1 MLGTGAGADQRRFA
15 NRLFTMISYAG
26 GMFASLMRFRRVLG
40 LIVLLSAL
48 AWSPAARAQDCAQAN
63 TQGTAP
69 ASWQTYCWL
78 NMANYNDATARSA
91 SGQNMSFTLPDGST
105 LTFNARVTGTNPAY
119 DDVPAPSWSGSAVG
133 NSAFIGIPG
142 RPVLYSA
149 QSGTSSIAITGITIT
164 PPAGGGVTVY
174 SFVVADG
181 ESSNDGESIRMTTN
195 GGAWQLF
202 DSVPPISG
210 TTMPPLSGVGTAT
223 AQISGAPN
231 TVGAYILGS
240 SSPTSV
246 TVQTTAGGLQGVMFA
261 IRFASIRLQTQILG
275 TRANS
280 ADQLTFQVASTA
292 TGTTLTSGTTTGT
305 GTGPFTGSVL
315 NMSVGVP
322 VTLRLAM
329 AAGSVNA
336 ISAYTANLTC
346 VNTAGTTRAALPNNL
361 NTTNTSIGQ
370 LEFGEFLVCTF
381 QAGAQP
387 RLRVRKLLGSGNGGG
402 RRFTG
407 DQFTVRIM
415 DDGVVTASS
424 TTAGTGTTI
433 TGGTGDTGLVQVVN
447 QNTYQVDEVAAGT
460 TILGNYTAVLACTNG
475 TSGSPTVLPTTIGGA
490 ITLRPGDS
498 ITCTITNTRRAAAL
512 LEISK
517 TSTVISDPVNGT
529 TNPKLIPGA
538 VVEYAITVR
547 NVGAGVVDA
556 SSIVLL
562 DVMPAEMAFAVGTPV
577 TFTNGTPTSG
587 LNTFNAGTMVRYS
600 QGAGGVAPYTYTPT
614 GSFDANVRGI
624 RIAPTGTMAAA
635 SSATSQP
642 SFTVRFRAQVR

>member
-1 MLGTGAGADQRRFA
+1 MVGKGAGADRRRFA
-15 NRLFTMISYAG
+15 NRLFTMISYAK
-26 GMFASLMRFRRVLG
+26 GMFARLLSIRRVLA
-40 LIVLLSAL
+40 LMVLLSAL
-48 AWSPAARAQDCAQAN
+48 AWSPAARAQDCAQAT

-78 NMANYNDATARSA
+78 NMANYNDTTARSA

-149 QSGTSSIAITGITIT
+149 QAGTSTIAITGITIT
-164 PPAGGGVTVY
+164 PPVGGGVTVF

-181 ESSNDGESIRMTTN
+181 ESSNENEYIRMTTN
-195 GGAWQLF
+195 GGAWQQF
-202 DSVPPISG
+202 DAVPPISG
-210 TTMPPLSGVGTAT
+210 STFPPITGVGTT
-223 AQISGAPN
+223 NAQITGTGG

-246 TVQTTAGGLQGVMFA
+246 TVETRSGGLQGVMFA
-261 IRFASIRLQTQILG
+261 IRFASIRLQTQLLG
-275 TRANS
+275 SRINS
-280 ADQLTFQVASTA
+280 ADQLSFQIASSA

-315 NMSVGVP
+315 NMSAGVP
-322 VTLRLAM
+322 VTLRLVM
-329 AAGSVNA
+329 AGGSANP
-336 ISAYTANLTC
+336 ITAYAANLTC
-346 VNTAGTTRAALPNNL
+346 VNTAGTTRAGLPNNL
-361 NTTNTSIGQ
+361 NTTNTNIGQ

-387 RLRVRKLLGSGNGGG
+387 RIRVRKLLGSGG

-424 TTAGTGTTI
+424 TTTGTGGTI
-433 TGGTGDTGLVQVVN
+433 TTGTGDTTLRQVVN
-447 QNTYQVDEVAAGT
+447 QNAYQIDEIAAGT
-460 TILGNYTAVLACTNG
+460 TVLGNYTTVMACTNA
-475 TSGSPTVLPTTIGGA
+475 TSGSTTVLPTAVGGTI
-490 ITLRPGDS
+490 TPRPGDS
-498 ITCTITNTRRAAAL
+498 ITCTITNTRRQIAL

-517 TSTVISDPVNGT
+517 VSTVISDPLNGT
-529 TNPKLIPGA
+529 TNPKAIPGA
-538 VVEYAITVR
+538 VVEYTITVR
-547 NVGAGVVDA
+547 NVGAGTVDA

-562 DVMPAEMAFAVGTPV
+562 DVMPAGMAFAVGTPV
-577 TFTNGTPTSG
+577 TFTNGSPASG
-587 LNTFNAGTMVRYS
+587 LNTFNANTMVTYS
-600 QGAGGVAPYTYTPT
+600 QVAGGVAPYTYTPT
-614 GSFDANVRGI
+614 GSYDANVRGI

-635 SSATSQP
+635 TSGTAQP
-642 SFTVRFRAQVR
+642 SFTIRFRAQVR

>member
-1 MLGTGAGADQRRFA
+1 MPVRRMLA
-15 NRLFTMISYAG
+15 L
-26 GMFASLMRFRRVLG
+26 L
-40 LIVLLSAL
+40 VLLCAL
-48 AWSPAARAQDCAQAN
+48 AWSPAARAQDCAQAA

-78 NMANYNDATARSA
+78 NMANYDDAAARSA
-91 SGQNMSFTLPDGST
+91 SGQNMAFTLPDGSV
-105 LTFNARVTGTNPAY
+105 LRFNARVTGTNPAY
-119 DDVPAPSWSGSAVG
+119 NDVPAPSWSGAAVG

-149 QSGTSSIAITGITIT
+149 QAGTSTIAITGITVT

-181 ESSNDGESIRMTTN
+181 ESSNDNEYIRMTSN
-195 GGAWQLF
+195 GGSWQLL

-210 TTMPPLSGVGTAT
+210 STMPRISGVGSGTVNIT
-223 AQISGAPN
+223 GAPG

-240 SSPTSV
+240 NSPTSV
-246 TVQTTAGGLQGVMFA
+246 TVETRAGGLQGVMFA
-261 IRFASIRLQTQILG
+261 IRFATIRLQTQILG
-275 TRANS
+275 TRVNS
-280 ADQLTFQVASTA
+280 ADQFSFQIASTA
-292 TGTTLTSGTTTGT
+292 TSATISSGTTSGT
-305 GTGPFTGSVL
+305 GTGPFTTTPLSMAAGI
-315 NMSVGVP
+315 P

-329 AAGSVNA
+329 AAGSA
-336 ISAYTANLTC
+336 SALSAYAANLSC
-346 VNTAGTTRAALPNNL
+346 VNTAGTTRAALPNAL
-361 NTTNTSIGQ
+361 STTNTSIGQ

-381 QAGAQP
+381 QVGAQP
-387 RLRVRKLLGSGNGGG
+387 RLRVRKLLGGGG

-415 DDGVVTASS
+415 DGGAVFASS
-424 TTAGTGTTI
+424 TTTGNGGTI
-433 TGGTGDTGLVQVVN
+433 SGGTGDTTLRQVVN
-447 QNTYQVDEVAAGT
+447 GTTYTVDEVAAGT
-460 TILGNYTAVLACTNG
+460 AVLGNYTATMACTNA
-475 TSGSPTVLPTTIGGA
+475 TSGSTTVLPTAVGGA

-498 ITCTITNTRRAAAL
+498 ITCTITNTRRSIAL

-517 TSTVISDPVNGT
+517 TSSVISDPVNGT
-529 TNPKLIPGA
+529 NNPKAIPGA

-547 NVGAGVVDA
+547 NVGAGTVDA

-562 DVMPAEMAFAVGTPV
+562 DVMPPEMAFAVGTPV

-587 LNTFNAGTMVRYS
+587 LNTFNANTMVTYS
-600 QGAGGVAPYTYTPT
+600 QASGGAAPYTYTPT

-635 SSATSQP
+635 TSATNRP
-642 SFTVRFRAQVR
+642 SFTIRFRAQVR

>member
-1 MLGTGAGADQRRFA
+1 MRFA
-15 NRLFTMISYAG
+15 NRLFTMISYPG
-26 GMFASLMRFRRVLG
+26 GMFGRFSTIRRVLT
-40 LIVLLSAL
+40 LLVMLCAF
-48 AWSPAARAQDCAQAN
+48 AWSPAAHAQDCAQAA

-78 NMANYNDATARSA
+78 NMANYDDATARSA
-91 SGQNMSFTLPDGST
+91 AGQNLTFTLPDGSV
-105 LTFNARVTGTNPAY
+105 LRFNARVTGTNPAY
-119 DDVPAPSWSGSAVG
+119 NDVIAPSWSGSAVG

-149 QSGTSSIAITGITIT
+149 QAGTSTIAITGITIT
-164 PPAGGGVTVY
+164 PPVGGGVTVY

-181 ESSNDGESIRMTTN
+181 ESSNDGEYIRMTTN
-195 GGAWQLF
+195 GGAWQQL
-202 DSVPPISG
+202 DAVPPISG
-210 TTMPPLSGVGTAT
+210 STMPPISGVGTT
-223 AQISGAPN
+223 NAQITGTGG

-240 SSPTSV
+240 NSPTSV
-246 TVQTTAGGLQGVMFA
+246 TVETRSGGLQGVMFA

-275 TRANS
+275 TRINS
-280 ADQLTFQVASTA
+280 ADQLSFQIASTTTGA
-292 TGTTLTSGTTTGT
+292 TITSGTTTGT

-315 NMSVGVP
+315 NMASGVP
-322 VTLRLAM
+322 LTLRLAM
-329 AAGSVNA
+329 AGGSVSP
-336 ISAYTANLTC
+336 ITAYAANLTC
-346 VNTAGTTRAALPNNL
+346 VNTAGATRAGLPSNL
-361 NTTNTSIGQ
+361 NTTNASIGQ
-370 LEFGEFLVCTF
+370 LQFGEFLVCTF

-402 RRFTG
+402 RRFAG

-433 TGGTGDTGLVQVVN
+433 NTGTGDTGLVQVVN

-460 TILGNYTAVLACTNG
+460 TILGNYTAVLACANG
-475 TSGSPTVLPTTIGGA
+475 TSGSPTVLPTTLGGA

-498 ITCTITNTRRAAAL
+498 VTCTITNTRRAAAL

-517 TSTVISDPVNGT
+517 ISTVISDPVNGT
-529 TNPKLIPGA
+529 TNPKAIPGA
-538 VVEYAITVR
+538 VIEYAITVR

-556 SSIVLL
+556 SSIVLV

-577 TFTNGTPTSG
+577 TFTNGTPSSG
-587 LNTFNAGTMVRYS
+587 LNPFNASTMVGFS
-600 QGAGGVAPYTYTPT
+600 QASGGAAPYTYTPT
-614 GSFDANVRGI
+614 GTFDANVRGI

-635 SSATSQP
+635 TSATNQP
-642 SFTVRFRAQVR
+642 SFTIRFRAQVR

>member
-1 MLGTGAGADQRRFA
+1 
-15 NRLFTMISYAG
+15 MISYSG
-26 GMFASLMRFRRVLG
+26 GMFGRVSQFRRLFA
-40 LIVLLSAL
+40 LLVMLCVL
-48 AWSPAARAQDCAQAN
+48 AWSPAARAQDCAQAA

-78 NMANYNDATARSA
+78 DMTDYDDATARSA
-91 SGQNMSFTLPDGST
+91 AGQNLSFTLPDGST

-119 DDVPAPSWSGSAVG
+119 NDVTAPSWSGSAVG

-149 QSGTSSIAITGITIT
+149 QAGTSTIAITGITIT
-164 PPAGGGVTVY
+164 PPVGGGVTVY
-174 SFVVADG
+174 SFVVADA
-181 ESSNDGESIRMTTN
+181 ESSNENEYIRMTSN
-195 GGAWQLF
+195 GGPWQLL
-202 DSVPPISG
+202 DSVPPSSG
-210 TTMPPLSGVGTAT
+210 STMPPITGVG
-223 AQISGAPN
+223 SGTVN
-231 TVGAYILGS
+231 ITGTGGTVGAYILGS

-246 TVQTTAGGLQGVMFA
+246 TVETRAGGLQGVMFA

-280 ADQLTFQVASTA
+280 ADQLTFQVASTG
-292 TGTTLTSGTTTGT
+292 TGTTLTSGTTTGS
-305 GTGPFTGSVL
+305 GNGPFTGSVL
-315 NMSVGVP
+315 NMSAGVP

-329 AAGSVNA
+329 AGGSVSP
-336 ISAYTANLTC
+336 ISAYAANLSC

-361 NTTNTSIGQ
+361 NTTNTNIGQ

-387 RLRVRKLLGSGNGGG
+387 RLRVRKVLGSGNGGG

-424 TTAGTGTTI
+424 TTTGTGTTI
-433 TGGTGDTGLVQVVN
+433 TTGTGDTGLVQVVN

-460 TILGNYTAVLACTNG
+460 TILGNYTAVLSCTNG
-475 TSGSPTVLPTTIGGA
+475 TSGSPTVLPTTLGGG

-498 ITCTITNTRRAAAL
+498 VTCTITNTRRAAAL

-517 TSTVISDPVNGT
+517 VSTVISDPVNGT
-529 TNPKLIPGA
+529 TNPKAIPGA

-547 NVGAGVVDA
+547 NVGAGTVDA

-587 LNTFNAGTMVRYS
+587 LNTFNANTMVTYS
-600 QGAGGVAPYTYTPT
+600 QATNGVAPYNYTPT
-614 GSFDANVRGI
+614 GTFDANVRGI

-635 SSATSQP
+635 TSATAQP
-642 SFTVRFRAQVR
+642 SFTIRFRAQVR